1 MRGVPRS
8 LKSSVIAL
16 LYRSEIAVRT
26 AATELAN
33 LDTVEVIRILGWQR
47 RSGTQVTKGKVGVV
61 I

>member
-1 MRGVPRS
+1 M
-8 LKSSVIAL
+8 KTSVIAL

-33 LDTVEVIRILGWQR
+33 LNTVEVIRILGWQR
-47 RSGTQVTKGKVGVV
+47 PSGTQVTRGKVGVV